1 MGCGSRWCA
10 SWTRIVS
17 GAVLAVIPLG
27 FTWVAIGTPVQLS
40 NTGSNPAPPNSRPV
54 LVAIGDSFM
63 SGEGTDVYLPGT
75 ATANNLC
82 HRSALAYPPQ
92 IAEAL
97 GMRLVFGACSGATSR
112 DVLGN
117 ESPESPGQYPASPKD
132 VPGAHPQIDLLSK
145 SAVHTSVDEVG
156 IVLLSIGGN
165 DANFGD
171 IVRTCLVTN
180 CEPMWS
186 SWMEGLER
194 AGQQIGDVHKAI
206 ARTVAKG
213 TRVLVTLY
221 PAPIVPAEC
230 GALGEQLTK
239 SELAWV
245 LDTFLTRLNYV
256 IQFWAT
262 IHGFEVVDLS
272 RTFEGVRICE
282 VPYGQAAATVFNLRR
297 NDIRAVRELLGSSA
311 QGSFHPNVLGHN
323 RMKAE
328 ILAKLG
334 QPPDPGNHPPFFPIV
349 APPVDSA
356 PGPPN
361 AGLIGP
367 PIGPPMTPPPHVPP
381 GIGVPVGEPVPA
393 GLTCRGIREEF
404 TNVVPIRPRG
414 RSYRLV
420 ADPGSAVCYRAEHGD
435 WVESVVPAN
444 GIFPIP
450 LRAMNES
457 GRPIE
462 VWFSSDSRTRKV
474 ALVPQFDVPAHAVA
488 IGRSVTLWLTGAIGL
503 MALAF
508 GHQVYCFRCRRRMRA
523 AP

>member
-1 MGCGSRWCA
+1 M
-10 SWTRIVS
+10 
-17 GAVLAVIPLG
+17 AVIPLG

-40 NTGSNPAPPNSRPV
+40 DAGSNPAPPNSRPV

-63 SGEGTDVYLPGT
+63 SGEGTDLYLPGT

-92 IAEAL
+92 VAEAL
-97 GMRLVFGACSGATSR
+97 GMQLVFAACSGAKSR
-112 DVLGN
+112 DVLGKDST
-117 ESPESPGQYPASPKD
+117 ESSGQYPESPRD
-132 VPGAHPQIDLLSK
+132 VPGARPQIELLSK
-145 SAVHTSVDEVG
+145 SAVHTSVDDVG

-180 CEPMWS
+180 CEPMWNR
-186 SWMEGLER
+186 WMEDLET
-194 AGQQIGDVHKAI
+194 AGQQIGEVHKAI
-206 ARTVAKG
+206 ARTVSKG

-221 PAPIVPAEC
+221 PAPIVAAEC

-256 IQFWAT
+256 IQFWAST
-262 IHGFEVVDLS
+262 HGFEVVDLS
-272 RTFEGVRICE
+272 RTFEGVRVCE
-282 VPYGQAAATVFNLRR
+282 VPYGQAAATAFNLRR

-323 RMKAE
+323 LMKAA

-334 QPPDPGNHPPFFPIV
+334 QSPDHGNHPPLFPGA
-349 APPVDSA
+349 APPADAAS
-356 PGPPN
+356 GPPN
-361 AGLIGP
+361 GGPIGPPIGPPLTGP

-393 GLTCRGIREEF
+393 GLTCRGIRDEF
-404 TNVVPIRPRG
+404 TNVVPIRPRD

-450 LRAMNES
+450 LRTMNES

-462 VWFSSDSRTRKV
+462 VWFTSESRTRKV
-474 ALVPQFDVPAHAVA
+474 ALMPQFEVPARAFA
-488 IGRSVTLWLTGAIGL
+488 IGGSVTLWLAGATGL
-503 MALAF
+503 MAFAF